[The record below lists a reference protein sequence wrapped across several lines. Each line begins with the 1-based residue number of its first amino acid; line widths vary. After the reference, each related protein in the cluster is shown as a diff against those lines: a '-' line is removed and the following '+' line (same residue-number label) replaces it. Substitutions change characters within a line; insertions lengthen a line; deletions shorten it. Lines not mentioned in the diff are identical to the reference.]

1 MKTIIKILLGASIV
15 LLTYLCIMS
24 ILTPIQFDQQRESR
38 EKDVIQSLV
47 DIRSAEVEYKNQK
60 GVFTDNF
67 DELFKFL
74 KSAKKK
80 TVSKEG
86 SLTDKQLEAGLTE
99 AEAVKIVRSGNKQE
113 IIAKGLE
120 GFRRDTAYVSMLEA
134 LFPQKYT
141 ADNIQ
146 NMAIVPHSNNVKFE
160 LKVNNDYKNGTGI
173 KIPLF
178 EASAPY
184 ESYLSDLNHQ
194 EMINL
199 IDTQKKL
206 EKYPG
211 LKVGSV
217 DEPNNN
223 GGNWE

>member
-99 AEAVKIVRSGNKQE
+99 AEAAKIVRSGNKQE

-141 ADNIQ
+141 ADNIEK
-146 NMAIVPHSNNVKFE
+146 MAIVPHSNNVKFE

-184 ESYLSDLNHQ
+184 ETYLSDLNHQ

>member
-1 MKTIIKILLGASIV
+1 M
-15 LLTYLCIMS
+15 
-24 ILTPIQFDQQRESR
+24 
-38 EKDVIQSLV
+38 
-47 DIRSAEVEYKNQK
+47 
-60 GVFTDNF
+60 
-67 DELFKFL
+67 

-184 ESYLSDLNHQ
+184 ETYLSDLNHQ

>member
-184 ESYLSDLNHQ
+184 ETYLSDLNHQ